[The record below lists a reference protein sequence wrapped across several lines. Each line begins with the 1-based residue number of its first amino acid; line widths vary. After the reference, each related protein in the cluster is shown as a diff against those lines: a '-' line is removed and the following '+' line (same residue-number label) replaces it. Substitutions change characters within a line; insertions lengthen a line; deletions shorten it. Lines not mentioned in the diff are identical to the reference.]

1 MALPRT
7 PGKRGRDSPALLLA
21 KPDVTL
27 GARAI
32 EEAIIDL
39 PPGLQDMP
47 EACRSL
53 YEHWTEIRGDAL
65 VAPRA
70 GIDPGRLRSILPY
83 LQIVEVASPSLI
95 RCKLSGT
102 ALRDLF
108 GFDLTGRNLIDLT
121 PPDQRRRRGWRYWI
135 GTTQPCGCLFG
146 GKLRFL
152 SGALAPYLGLVL
164 PLRPSQED
172 GPMLAISAIALIRDY
187 GWINER
193 SQPELNLAEY
203 VSFLDIGA
211 GVPDRTDP
219 PDDWVVE

>member
-1 MALPRT
+1 M
-7 PGKRGRDSPALLLA
+7 
-21 KPDVTL
+21 L
-27 GARAI
+27 GSGFRAI

-47 EACRSL
+47 EACQLL
-53 YEHWTEIRGDAL
+53 YEHWSEIRGDAL
-65 VAPRA
+65 LPSRA

-83 LQIVEVASPSLI
+83 LQIVEVVSPSLI
-95 RCKLSGT
+95 RCTLSGT
-102 ALRDLF
+102 ALRDIF
-108 GFDLTGRNLIDLT
+108 GFELTGRNLIDLT
-121 PPDQRRRRGWRYWI
+121 PPEQRRQRGWRYWI
-135 GTTQPCGCLFG
+135 GAAQPCGCLFG

-164 PLRPSQED
+164 PLRPSQE
-172 GPMLAISAIALIRDY
+172 GGAMLAISAIALVADR

-193 SQPELNLAEY
+193 SQPELNLAGY

-211 GVPDRTDP
+211 GMPDRTDP